1 MDSITFFGQR
11 ANPFYLDINQKKY
24 NKNEIVLKNKNNQLE
39 EEYLQALNSQ
49 AKNEISALKQYIQKM
64 NEQIRLQLRMEV
76 LPSLEEKLVEYSKKI
91 KNEKELNEKC
101 YESINDWL
109 NKILNVDYIDPL
121 INLYNRYIKSL
132 EEELKNIKKM
142 NKKYENTITTL
153 VNENN
158 DLRSQLL
165 VNEEEM
171 KNFLGIRNGGGDGSS
186 MLVTDRDYIL
196 KLEERNQLLS
206 KENEIL
212 YINYS
217 KIQNELMQVK
227 RGNNYNNYND
237 KNENDMKYKKLYQ
250 KYLLT
255 EKKNKEL
262 QDQFNAI
269 YKKQKDFENDY
280 YALQNQKENILDE
293 NKNMRNSVV
302 AIDQILNNQNKF
314 NKNIIKED

>member
-1 MDSITFFGQR
+1 MDSITFFFFFS
-11 ANPFYLDINQKKY
+11 NPFYLDINQKKY

-76 LPSLEEKLVEYSKKI
+76 LPSLEEKLVEYSTKI

-262 QDQFNAI
+262 QDQYNAI

-280 YALQNQKENILDE
+280 YALQNKNENILDE

-302 AIDQILNNQNKF
+302 AIDQFLNNQNNF
-314 NKNIIKED
+314 

>member
-76 LPSLEEKLVEYSKKI
+76 LPSLEEKLVEYSTKI

-237 KNENDMKYKKLYQ
+237 KNENDMKYNKLYQ

-262 QDQFNAI
+262 QDQYNAI

-314 NKNIIKED
+314 

>member
-1 MDSITFFGQR
+1 
-11 ANPFYLDINQKKY
+11 
-24 NKNEIVLKNKNNQLE
+24 
-39 EEYLQALNSQ
+39 
-49 AKNEISALKQYIQKM
+49 
-64 NEQIRLQLRMEV
+64 MEV

-91 KNEKELNEKC
+91 KNEKDLNEKC
-101 YESINDWL
+101 YDSINDWL
-109 NKILNVDYIDPL
+109 NRILNVDYIDPL
-121 INLYNRYIKSL
+121 VTLYDRYIKCL
-132 EEELKNIKKM
+132 EEELKNSKKM
-142 NKKYENTITTL
+142 NQKYENTITKL

-171 KNFLGIRNGGGDGSS
+171 KNFLGVRNEGGDGSGL
-186 MLVTDRDYIL
+186 LVTDRDYIL

-280 YALQNQKENILDE
+280 YALQNKNENILDE

-302 AIDQILNNQNKF
+302 AIDQFLNNQNNF
-314 NKNIIKED
+314 

>member
-76 LPSLEEKLVEYSKKI
+76 LPSLEEKLVEYSTKI

-237 KNENDMKYKKLYQ
+237 KNENDMKYNKLYQ

-280 YALQNQKENILDE
+280 YALQNQKENI
-293 NKNMRNSVV
+293 
-302 AIDQILNNQNKF
+302 
-314 NKNIIKED
+314 

>member
-76 LPSLEEKLVEYSKKI
+76 LPSLEEKLVEYSTKI

-165 VNEEEM
+165 INEEEM

-237 KNENDMKYKKLYQ
+237 KNENDMKYNKLYQ

-280 YALQNQKENILDE
+280 YALQNKNENILDE
-293 NKNMRNSVV
+293 NKNMRNSVA

-314 NKNIIKED
+314 

>member
-49 AKNEISALKQYIQKM
+49 AKNEISALKQYIQKV

-76 LPSLEEKLVEYSKKI
+76 LPSLEEKLVEYSTKI

-171 KNFLGIRNGGGDGSS
+171 KNFLGIRNGGGDDSS

-237 KNENDMKYKKLYQ
+237 KNENDMKYNKLYQ

-255 EKKNKEL
+255 EKKYKEL
-262 QDQFNAI
+262 QDQYNAI

-280 YALQNQKENILDE
+280 YALQNKNENILDE

-302 AIDQILNNQNKF
+302 AIDQFLNNQNNF
-314 NKNIIKED
+314 

>member
-76 LPSLEEKLVEYSKKI
+76 LPSLEEKLVEYSSKI

-255 EKKNKEL
+255 EKKYKEL
-262 QDQFNAI
+262 QDQYNAI
-269 YKKQKDFENDY
+269 YKHQKDFENDY
-280 YALQNQKENILDE
+280 YALQNKNENILDE

-314 NKNIIKED
+314 

>member
-76 LPSLEEKLVEYSKKI
+76 LPSLEEKLVEYSTKI

-250 KYLLT
+250 KNLLT
-255 EKKNKEL
+255 KKKNKEL
-262 QDQFNAI
+262 QDQYNAI
-269 YKKQKDFENDY
+269 YKHQKDFENDY
-280 YALQNQKENILDE
+280 YALQNKNENILDE
-293 NKNMRNSVV
+293 NKNMRNSVA
-302 AIDQILNNQNKF
+302 AIGQILNNQNKF
-314 NKNIIKED
+314 

>member
-237 KNENDMKYKKLYQ
+237 KNENDMKYNKLYQ

-280 YALQNQKENILDE
+280 YALQNKNENILDE
-293 NKNMRNSVV
+293 NKNMRNNVA

-314 NKNIIKED
+314 

>member
-76 LPSLEEKLVEYSKKI
+76 LPSLEEKLVEYSTKI

-237 KNENDMKYKKLYQ
+237 KNENDMKYNKLYQ

-262 QDQFNAI
+262 QDQYNAI

-280 YALQNQKENILDE
+280 YALQNKNENILDE

-302 AIDQILNNQNKF
+302 AIDQFLNNQNNF
-314 NKNIIKED
+314 

>member
-76 LPSLEEKLVEYSKKI
+76 LPSLEEKLVEYSTKI

-280 YALQNQKENILDE
+280 YALQNKNENILDE

-302 AIDQILNNQNKF
+302 AIDQFLNNQNNF
-314 NKNIIKED
+314 

>member
-76 LPSLEEKLVEYSKKI
+76 LPSLEEKLVEYSTKI

-237 KNENDMKYKKLYQ
+237 KNENDMKYNKLYQ

-280 YALQNQKENILDE
+280 YALQNKNENILDE
-293 NKNMRNSVV
+293 NKNMRNSVA

-314 NKNIIKED
+314 

>member
-76 LPSLEEKLVEYSKKI
+76 LPSLEEKLVEYSTKI

-280 YALQNQKENILDE
+280 YALQKENENIKDE
-293 NKNMRNSVV
+293 NKIMKNSVV
-302 AIDQILNNQNKF
+302 GFDQLLNNQNNFK
-314 NKNIIKED
+314 

>member
-76 LPSLEEKLVEYSKKI
+76 LPSLEEKLVEYSTKI

-255 EKKNKEL
+255 KKKNKEL

-314 NKNIIKED
+314 

>member
-49 AKNEISALKQYIQKM
+49 AKNEISALKQYIQKV

-76 LPSLEEKLVEYSKKI
+76 LPSLEEKLVEYSTKI

-237 KNENDMKYKKLYQ
+237 KNENDMKYNKLYQ

-280 YALQNQKENILDE
+280 YALQNKNENILDE

-302 AIDQILNNQNKF
+302 AIDQFLNNQNNF
-314 NKNIIKED
+314 

>member
-1 MDSITFFGQR
+1 MTDSVTYFGQIKDPFLLNI
-11 ANPFYLDINQKKY
+11 NPPKI
-24 NKNEIVLKNKNNQLE
+24 NKNEINLNDKYKKLE
-39 EEYLQALNSQ
+39 DVYRQALNSQ
-49 AKNEISALKQYIQKM
+49 PKNEISALKQYIQKM

-91 KNEKELNEKC
+91 KNEKDLNEKC
-101 YESINDWL
+101 YDSINDWL
-109 NKILNVDYIDPL
+109 NRILNVDYIDPL
-121 INLYNRYIKSL
+121 VTLYDRYIKCL
-132 EEELKNIKKM
+132 EEELKNSKKM
-142 NKKYENTITTL
+142 NQKYENTITKL

-171 KNFLGIRNGGGDGSS
+171 KNFLGVRNEGGDGSGL
-186 MLVTDRDYIL
+186 LVTDRDYIL

-237 KNENDMKYKKLYQ
+237 KNENDMKYNKLYQ

-262 QDQFNAI
+262 QDQYNAI
-269 YKKQKDFENDY
+269 YKHQKDFENDY
-280 YALQNQKENILDE
+280 YALQNKNENILDE
-293 NKNMRNSVV
+293 NKNMRNNVA

-314 NKNIIKED
+314 

>member
-49 AKNEISALKQYIQKM
+49 AKNEISALKQYILKM
-64 NEQIRLQLRMEV
+64 NEQIRLQLRMEL

-237 KNENDMKYKKLYQ
+237 KNENDMKYNKLYQ

-262 QDQFNAI
+262 QDQYNAI

-314 NKNIIKED
+314 

>member
-76 LPSLEEKLVEYSKKI
+76 LPSLEEKLVEYSTKI

-237 KNENDMKYKKLYQ
+237 KNENDMKYNKLYQ

-280 YALQNQKENILDE
+280 YALQNKNENIIDE
-293 NKNMRNSVV
+293 NNMMKNSFVGYT
-302 AIDQILNNQNKF
+302 QILNNQN
-314 NKNIIKED
+314 N

>member
-76 LPSLEEKLVEYSKKI
+76 LPSLEEKLVEYSTKI

-262 QDQFNAI
+262 QDQYNAI
-269 YKKQKDFENDY
+269 YKHQKDFENDY

-314 NKNIIKED
+314 

>member
-76 LPSLEEKLVEYSKKI
+76 LPSLEEKLVEYSTKI

-237 KNENDMKYKKLYQ
+237 KNENDMKYNKLYQ

-269 YKKQKDFENDY
+269 YKKQKDFEND
-280 YALQNQKENILDE
+280 
-293 NKNMRNSVV
+293 
-302 AIDQILNNQNKF
+302 LN
-314 NKNIIKED
+314 

>member
-76 LPSLEEKLVEYSKKI
+76 LPSLEEKLVEYSTKI

>member
-237 KNENDMKYKKLYQ
+237 KNENDMKYNKLYQ

-262 QDQFNAI
+262 QDQYNAI
-269 YKKQKDFENDY
+269 YKHQKDFENDY
-280 YALQNQKENILDE
+280 YALQNKNENILDE

-314 NKNIIKED
+314 

>member
-76 LPSLEEKLVEYSKKI
+76 LPSLEEKLVEYSSKI

-227 RGNNYNNYND
+227 RGNNYNNYNE

-255 EKKNKEL
+255 EKKK
-262 QDQFNAI
+262 
-269 YKKQKDFENDY
+269 
-280 YALQNQKENILDE
+280 
-293 NKNMRNSVV
+293 
-302 AIDQILNNQNKF
+302 
-314 NKNIIKED
+314 

>member
-76 LPSLEEKLVEYSKKI
+76 LPSLEEKLVEYSTKI

-280 YALQNQKENILDE
+280 YALQNKNENILDE

-314 NKNIIKED
+314 

>member
-76 LPSLEEKLVEYSKKI
+76 LPSLEEKLVEYSTKI

-165 VNEEEM
+165 INEEEM

-237 KNENDMKYKKLYQ
+237 KNENDMKYNKLYQ

-262 QDQFNAI
+262 QDQYNAI
-269 YKKQKDFENDY
+269 YKHQKDFENDY
-280 YALQNQKENILDE
+280 YALQNKNENILGE
-293 NKNMRNSVV
+293 NKNMKNSVA
-302 AIDQILNNQNKF
+302 AIDQFLNNQNKY
-314 NKNIIKED
+314 